1 MFNMYIKFI
10 LLYIVVFEFCP
21 FLNWPIGVP
30 NLDMVETIDSVK
42 LADKL
47 NSSWQKLRSSNT
59 QGLKVMVQINTSGE
73 ESVCSFYKQPVILCL
88 YSPVFVSLH
97 TSSNFEPCS
106 RSCMTAGVLKKK
118 CIWITLIFKFL
129 FKKLFLH
136 MYMHTI
142 SYSTVGPWSL
152 FIPSINKFIDG
163 TSPHL

>member
-59 QGLKVMVQINTSGE
+59 QGLKVMVQLNTSGE
-73 ESVCSFYKQPVILCL
+73 ESVFILQTAC
-88 YSPVFVSLH
+88 YIVFVFTCVCL
-97 TSSNFEPCS
+97 
-106 RSCMTAGVLKKK
+106 TAY
-118 CIWITLIFKFL
+118 FK
-129 FKKLFLH
+129 
-136 MYMHTI
+136 
-142 SYSTVGPWSL
+142 
-152 FIPSINKFIDG
+152 
-163 TSPHL
+163 